1 MTDIE
6 KIGKYKILERIG
18 RGGMGTIFKAHD
30 PILNRAVALKVI
42 STDLDVTD
50 EIRARFFREAQA
62 CARLSH
68 PNIVTVYDMGEDSG
82 RLFIVMELLEGV
94 ELRRL
99 ITDRTPMALEDKLAV
114 MIHVC
119 DGLAYAH
126 QRGIVHRDIKPGN
139 IMRLRNGQ
147 VKILDFGIA
156 QMESVQESLTR
167 TGLIMGTLRYMA
179 PEQIRGRAD
188 HRADIFAVGAVL
200 HEFLALQPP
209 FNASDPIQ
217 LIEQLRAEDPTPLH
231 VLDPTIPP
239 ELSDIVAWA
248 MRKDPAERA
257 SDLVEVRA
265 RIERLQRTLAAEAQ
279 RVDERVRARRDQLR
293 RLEAALASRVGA
305 PREDQT
311 AILNDPRTLAALQA
325 LEADLAARI
334 EVAEGLLARADALA
348 PAFTRGDE
356 LLKAGRLADAARTFE
371 DILKDMPEHAGAAES
386 LASARAAAEA
396 GAVVD
401 DAALRQEADAAVRT
415 GEAAH
420 VGDLEEKRRDMA
432 ASADEEAAAAAL
444 ARDLL
449 GSPSWAPETHGR
461 VETSAGERRLH
472 DGAGVED
479 DRTRVEEPRDRA
491 RTAVT
496 PTPPDGEPEPSMAG
510 SLRAGQIPSAGPA
523 PAKTWSGRTGE
534 NLSPAQGPGGVRWI
548 LAGVGGL
555 AALVL
560 LVVFVSRSPEVPPGS
575 QGPPRAS
582 VQAQAPGVPSAGGG
596 PSADAPPR
604 RSPGRDEPARGDA
617 DRPASAQAQATS
629 VRAGESEPPGS
640 EAGQPAPPVSRR
652 ADEPGTPGR
661 SAEPEPAGAKVAT
674 TPPAAEPPA
683 SRRASEPGAPNR
695 SPEAEQAQSQAVMAR
710 RAAEQ
715 AGAPFYT
722 PKLLASAQAKERE
735 GMAAL
740 RRSDHSAAIRL
751 LGEARADYQAAAQEA
766 RREAEKEQQIAPLRA
781 SVDQARG
788 AALARR
794 QQALAAGAEQRATTI
809 LRAAETRHAEADG
822 LAARQSLADAA
833 RAYEEAAQRYG
844 DAALRA
850 QAPPAGGK

>member
-1 MTDIE
+1 MADSE

-99 ITDRTPMALEDKLAV
+99 IADRAPLPLEDKVAV
-114 MIHVC
+114 MIQVC

-126 QRGIVHRDIKPGN
+126 QHGIVHRDIKPGN

-188 HRADIFAVGAVL
+188 HRADIFAVGAVF
-200 HEFLALQPP
+200 HEFLALAPP

-231 VLDPTIPP
+231 LLDPTIPS

-257 SDLVEVRA
+257 GDLGEVRV
-265 RIERLQRTLAAEAQ
+265 RLERLQRTLAAEAQ

-305 PREDQT
+305 PREDRT
-311 AILNDPRTLAALQA
+311 AILHDPRTLAALQA

-348 PAFTRGDE
+348 PAFLRGSE
-356 LLKAGRLADAARTFE
+356 LLEAGQFADAALTFE
-371 DILKDMPEHAGAAES
+371 GILRDMPEHVGAAES
-386 LASARAAAEA
+386 LARARAQAEPEVVPEA
-396 GAVVD
+396 GAVPENRQ
-401 DAALRQEADAAVRT
+401 AADVAVSTGAAV
-415 GEAAH
+415 AQ
-420 VGDLEEKRRDMA
+420 VGQ
-432 ASADEEAAAAAL
+432 
-444 ARDLL
+444 
-449 GSPSWAPETHGR
+449 
-461 VETSAGERRLH
+461 VERRREAVVRADRL
-472 DGAGVED
+472 GAEE
-479 DRTRVEEPRDRA
+479 DRTRVAEPWDRARSAVTSPPRDAGPRDTVDPSRAWPHHMEEPR
-491 RTAVT
+491 
-496 PTPPDGEPEPSMAG
+496 
-510 SLRAGQIPSAGPA
+510 SAGPA
-523 PAKTWSGRTGE
+523 LADTPSGRAHQDAG
-534 NLSPAQGPGGVRWI
+534 PARGPGGSPNTRWI

-555 AALVL
+555 AAVVA
-560 LVVFVSRSPEVPPGS
+560 LVVFLSRSPHVPPAS
-575 QGPPRAS
+575 QEKPAGPS
-582 VQAQAPGVPSAGGG
+582 IQAQGPGVPSAGG
-596 PSADAPPR
+596 SAGVDTSVP
-604 RSPGRDEPARGDA
+604 RSPGRDEPARSDA
-617 DRPASAQAQATS
+617 ERPPSGAAPAPS
-629 VRAGESEPPGS
+629 VRAGEDAAPRPQAEPAAPAPSRQAEDQGTRNQGGP
-640 EAGQPAPPVSRR
+640 AGAQVTTAPRAAEQPAPSPARR
-652 ADEPGTPGR
+652 ADEPGALKG
-661 SAEPEPAGAKVAT
+661 
-674 TPPAAEPPA
+674 
-683 SRRASEPGAPNR
+683 
-695 SPEAEQAQSQAVMAR
+695 SPEAEETRAQVAMAR

-715 AGAPFYT
+715 AGAPFYA
-722 PKLLASAQAKERE
+722 PKLYAAAQTRERE
-735 GMAAL
+735 GAAAL
-740 RRSDHSAAIRL
+740 RRSDLDGAIRL
-751 LGEARADYQAAAQEA
+751 LGEARSEYQAAGQEA

-794 QQALAAGAEQRATTI
+794 QQALAAGAEQRAAT
-809 LRAAETRHAEADG
+809 LMRAAETKHAEADG
-822 LAARQSLADAA
+822 LAARQSFADAA